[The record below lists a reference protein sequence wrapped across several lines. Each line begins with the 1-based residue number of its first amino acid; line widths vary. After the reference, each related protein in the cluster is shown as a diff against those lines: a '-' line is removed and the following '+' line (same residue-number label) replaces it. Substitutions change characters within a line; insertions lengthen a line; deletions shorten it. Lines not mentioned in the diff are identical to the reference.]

1 MPDRAEPM
9 VTEALLRAAPPS
21 AMPVVRPSAR
31 GIVGWWL
38 PVVAVLVAEAV
49 ARWQHVPPHLMPASS
64 QVVAT
69 RWDLAQQGLARHV
82 AASCL
87 RVFAGFLLVATA
99 GGLLGMAVGLSRRV
113 ERVLDPTFQGLR
125 AIPSLAWVPLLLL
138 WLGIDETPK
147 ITLIAIGAFFP
158 VYFNLHAGIRDID
171 RKLIEVARA
180 MGLSRFATVRKVLLP
195 GSLPSL
201 FTGLRTALGLSWM
214 FLVAAEL
221 IAATSGVGYL
231 LTDGRETGRA
241 DVVMASIVVLGVLGK
256 LSDSLLKAL
265 ERRALHWR
273 DTLDADG
280 GAVTGRCRCRSS
292 VRKSRPRSS
301 RAARCSG
308 ASDWNSCPVKSWP
321 WSARAVAAR
330 ARCCAFSPGSTPTIR
345 GRCSRPAKR
354 CGVRTRCGWGSC
366 SRNRACCHG
375 CAWPTTSRS
384 G

>member
-31 GIVGWWL
+31 GIAGWWL

-138 WLGIDETPK
+138 
-147 ITLIAIGAFFP
+147 
-158 VYFNLHAGIRDID
+158 
-171 RKLIEVARA
+171 
-180 MGLSRFATVRKVLLP
+180 
-195 GSLPSL
+195 
-201 FTGLRTALGLSWM
+201 
-214 FLVAAEL
+214 
-221 IAATSGVGYL
+221 
-231 LTDGRETGRA
+231 
-241 DVVMASIVVLGVLGK
+241 
-256 LSDSLLKAL
+256 
-265 ERRALHWR
+265 
-273 DTLDADG
+273 
-280 GAVTGRCRCRSS
+280 
-292 VRKSRPRSS
+292 
-301 RAARCSG
+301 
-308 ASDWNSCPVKSWP
+308 
-321 WSARAVAAR
+321 
-330 ARCCAFSPGSTPTIR
+330 
-345 GRCSRPAKR
+345 
-354 CGVRTRCGWGSC
+354 
-366 SRNRACCHG
+366 
-375 CAWPTTSRS
+375 
-384 G
+384 